1 MNFFNTFITAFCT
14 GCLLIGALH
23 LLCPDGAMQK
33 PVKYVLSLV
42 FMLTVIAAASIT
54 VKNAKFDTGAFTP
67 TETAGEELD
76 TAAAEYVYA
85 HALESAGINFS
96 KITVCTDKSEDG
108 SIIISKVIVYSD
120 CEKWKITEALGVVA
134 ENYEVEVINE

>member
-1 MNFFNTFITAFCT
+1 MNFFATFITAFCT
-14 GCLLIGALH
+14 GCILIGALY
-23 LLCPDGAMQK
+23 LLCPDGSMQK

-42 FMLTVIAAASIT
+42 FMLTVIAAASVT
-54 VKNAKFDTGAFTP
+54 VKNAKFDAEAFSP
-67 TETAGEELD
+67 PETATAELD

-85 HALESAGINFS
+85 HTLESAGINFS

-120 CEKWKITEALGVVA
+120 CEERKIKEALGVVA